1 MELNRPSRTRTLL
14 LVALLVALIGLAVRQ
29 TAVPNETPSPTPITR
44 APPSGDGDV
53 VVFASRSGALVG
65 APPSDETL
73 AAAHEH
79 LRRGGLEVDCGPYTA
94 WSDVHDEALIAG
106 CRRAV
111 AGLDDTYERRFGI
124 RPTGR
129 PTEAIFLFAD
139 LESYRAFAA
148 LQGMS
153 SFGYSAH
160 SIPARGYVA
169 VWVGDRPHD
178 EVVSS
183 IVHELG
189 HVLNRRALGTGLP
202 RWLEEGL
209 ADGLGDSATAAG
221 IGPLEGAAGAEGQL
235 ERLKGGYSSGR
246 VAGARELISREDRE
260 FDRGTI
266 SYDYELSAFLVRY
279 LLSEPGSRDRF
290 RTLLADLAEGAN
302 WTPDLVPNRLGVSWD
317 QLDHGLE
324 MWVSVL
330 D

>member
-14 LVALLVALIGLAVRQ
+14 LVALLVAVMGLAVRQ
-29 TAVPNETPSPTPITR
+29 TVVRNAIPSAIPITK
-44 APPSGDGDV
+44 APSGGDGGF

-65 APPSDETL
+65 APPSEETL
-73 AAAHEH
+73 AAAREH
-79 LRRGGLEVDCGPYTA
+79 MRQGGLAVDCGPYA
-94 WSDVHDEALIAG
+94 VWSDVHDEALIAG
-106 CRRAV
+106 CRSAV
-111 AGLDDTYERRFGI
+111 AGLDDVYEGRYGV

-129 PTEAIFLFAD
+129 PTAAIFLFAD

-148 LQGMS
+148 RQGMS

-202 RWLEEGL
+202 RWLDEGL
-209 ADGLGDSATAAG
+209 ADGLGDTASAAG
-221 IGPLEGAAGAEGQL
+221 IALLEGASGAEGQL
-235 ERLKGGYSSGR
+235 ERLKGGYDSGR
-246 VAGARELISREDRE
+246 VAGARDLISRKDRE

-266 SYDYELSAFLVRY
+266 SYDYEMSAFLVRY
-279 LLSEPGSRDRF
+279 LLSAPGSSVRF
-290 RTLLADLAEGAN
+290 QALLVDLAEGAS
-302 WTPDLVPNRLGVSWD
+302 WTPDLVPTRLEVSWD

-324 MWVSVL
+324 EWVTVL